1 MMIMVILEPK
11 EYSRVLAMLPGN
23 KINTQITEAML
34 PDNKINTQITEAML
48 PGNEMNTL
56 FAEAILRGMIKGEV
70 LAEKREQPAWF
81 YIRHPCHMTLL
92 VGNPVAVTDYDE
104 LKAFLLN
111 EEKLRNEVEWMQV
124 YPSGWNQLLKKMLG
138 HHLIDKGPDE
148 QYRKPL
154 PMEENCKVISY
165 RRSDFAFQREGYE
178 TYRQK
183 NQSDHVNVLETD
195 RAIYQQQKEGVVP
208 SLFWDSYKEFIAHGT
223 GFTAFTPDGI
233 PASTAFAAFVIGKQF
248 EIGIETMESY
258 RGQGY
263 AHIACSRLIEY
274 CVEKDY
280 EPVWG
285 CNSGNIGSRS
295 LALKLGFTETVRRPY
310 YRLPV

>member
-1 MMIMVILEPK
+1 MVILEPK
-11 EYSRVLAMLPGN
+11 EYSKVLALLPG
-23 KINTQITEAML
+23 KETS
-34 PDNKINTQITEAML
+34 TQITEAML
-48 PGNEMNTL
+48 PGEEMNTL
-56 FAEAILRGMIKGEV
+56 FAEAVLRGMIKGEV

-81 YIRHPCHMTLL
+81 YIRHPCQMTLL
-92 VGNPVAVTDYDE
+92 VGNPVTVTDYDE

-111 EEKLRNEVEWMQV
+111 EENSRNEVEWMQV
-124 YPSGWNQLLKKMLG
+124 YPSGWNQLLEKMLG
-138 HHLIDKGPDE
+138 YQLIDKGPDE
-148 QYRKPL
+148 HYRKPL
-154 PMEENCKVISY
+154 PLDENCKVIRY
-165 RRSDFAFQREGYE
+165 RRSDFAFQRDHYE

-183 NQSDHVNVLETD
+183 NQTD
-195 RAIYQQQKEGVVP
+195 SMRILKTGPAVYQQLKKGVVP
-208 SLFWDSYKEFIAHGT
+208 SLFWDSYEEFIAHGT
-223 GFTAFTPDGI
+223 GFTAYTPDGI

-258 RGQGY
+258 RGLGY
-263 AHIACSRLIEY
+263 AHNACSRLIEY
-274 CVEKDY
+274 CLEKGY